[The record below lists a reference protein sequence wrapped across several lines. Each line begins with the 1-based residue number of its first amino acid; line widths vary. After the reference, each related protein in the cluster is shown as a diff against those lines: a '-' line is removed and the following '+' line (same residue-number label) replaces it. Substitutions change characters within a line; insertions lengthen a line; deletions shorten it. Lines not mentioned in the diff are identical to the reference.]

1 MRRYAICFLALAL
14 AGCSSSPAPS
24 SSSSGQSSPPE
35 QTSVTVGGKKLV
47 IDYSAPSVR
56 GRQIFGPGGLVS
68 QDPTYPAWRAGANAA
83 TRFHTDADLEI
94 GSLQVPTGDYSLYV
108 WVQDPESWQLIV
120 NKEVGQW
127 GLSYNASMDLGR
139 VPMAMSKPPALI
151 EKYKMTLSET
161 GPSAGKL
168 QLEWEQ
174 HVASVAITLK

>member
-1 MRRYAICFLALAL
+1 MI
-14 AGCSSSPAPS
+14 
-24 SSSSGQSSPPE
+24 
-35 QTSVTVGGKKLV
+35 GGKKLV

-94 GSLQVPTGDYSLYV
+94 GSLQVPKGDYSLYV

-127 GLSYNASMDLGR
+127 GLSYNASRGGGG
-139 VPMAMSKPPALI
+139 VPMAMNKPPALI

-161 GPSAGKL
+161 GANAAKL

-174 HVASVAITLK
+174 HIASVAITLK